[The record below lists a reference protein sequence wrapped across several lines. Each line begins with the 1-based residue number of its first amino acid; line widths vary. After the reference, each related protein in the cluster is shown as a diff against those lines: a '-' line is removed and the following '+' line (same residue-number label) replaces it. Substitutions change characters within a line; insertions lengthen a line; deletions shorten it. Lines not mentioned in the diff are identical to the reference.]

1 MPDLHELV
9 AERSTF
15 FANRVDTYARLT
27 GYNTKTVVQH
37 LLQLSLEHG
46 EQQITGIIDKVV
58 PADLHSSKMPAI
70 IHKHYGKEV
79 QHDHDL

>member
-1 MPDLHELV
+1 MPELHELI

-27 GYNTKTVVQH
+27 GFTTKTVVQH

-46 EQQITGIIDKVV
+46 EHQITGIIDKVV
-58 PADLHSSKMPAI
+58 PAELHSSKMPAI
-70 IHKHYGKEV
+70 INKHYGKGAER
-79 QHDHDL
+79 DHNL